1 MTVVLSP
8 PPSAF
13 MLIFS
18 FSLNSSYHSP
28 HGNNCIFAARA
39 VDKALLVVYNPAID
53 CAQARN
59 QERSEPGPMEDS
71 DSSDGNWH
79 TPAVTAICCAYLYPS
94 RAQVRFFAP

>member
-1 MTVVLSP
+1 MRPYPSSFFIHLSNMYCTP
-8 PPSAF
+8 T
-13 MLIFS
+13 
-18 FSLNSSYHSP
+18 
-28 HGNNCIFAARA
+28 GNNCIFAARA
-39 VDKALLVVYNPAID
+39 VDKALLVVYNSAID